1 MQKPTNKKSDKQ
13 SKLSEEFQ
21 SKLAEICAGYLP
33 SFIFDKLIEIIQNEI
48 GIHFFTRSS
57 ESNFLR
63 IVTSMFD
70 KYSFLNDCIKYP
82 HYIEVLTTIS
92 SNSNYLT
99 DILVR
104 SPEYFYWIVNP
115 SNLGP
120 KLNHLDFEKNVDYAL
135 SYYKSFSSKVNFFRS
150 LKRKEI
156 LRIGLKDILGLAA
169 LEETTEELSI
179 LAKVITAKLFELS
192 VEEIKSKYS
201 IDDLKA
207 DYCLV
212 GLGKLGGNELNY
224 SSDIDLI
231 VFYDEDHTI
240 KNKTTFELLTEATK
254 LFIESSSSITSAGFI
269 YRVDFRLRPDG
280 RNSPLCRSLNEYLSY
295 YESRGEDWERQ
306 MLIKASFI
314 GGSLELYNKFINYLT
329 AFIYPASF
337 SNSPTEQIKKF
348 KKNIERNLGE
358 EENIKLLPG
367 GIRDIEFS
375 VQALQ
380 LINGGKWKEL
390 RTGNTLKAI
399 SLLHDKKLLSDKEA
413 QQLSD
418 AYIFFRKIEH
428 YLQLMNDKQTH
439 TIPTDFEMLNKLSCY
454 LKFNNTKEF
463 KNALEN
469 FRVSVLKIYNSIM
482 GKDIKVIKRE
492 DISVIHFENKKKAL
506 QDFTFLR
513 EGKGLLGQK
522 EFDERT
528 ISLFQNFES
537 FLIEYLKK
545 SFNPDS
551 TLQNFVRIIR
561 HSAFPN
567 IWYKELNDKKF
578 LNSLLTICE
587 YAQKA
592 VDLFAEDDELKE
604 CFLDRSAFNKLVP
617 EIYLGY
623 SLKKLNFVLI
633 IQYTLGI
640 LKHEKLSEIISNYC
654 KEKIRLTADDALGGK
669 HNSKKYFIAALGSC
683 GTNEMTFNSDID
695 LIFVVDDSKSIH
707 NAEKNFQNVLQ
718 KIRNTLLPVEVDC
731 RLRPEGKSSNLAWSI
746 KSYDDYIQ
754 KRLRIWE
761 LQAFTK
767 ISFVCGDINL
777 YNTFLKSLLKRLTG
791 EDSENIKSEIAA
803 MRKKIYS
810 HSISSGIN
818 MINLKKSPGG
828 ITDIE
833 FTIQLLILSSA
844 KIFLELIGKPI
855 KSTLEILKQ
864 NFPSEEL
871 EILKTNYDFLK
882 KLNLFNQIIFNSSTA
897 MLPSD
902 KKKVSML
909 SHQIG
914 FKNSDEFQ
922 SHLNNIMKSNK
933 NIFQKFVV
941 KN

>member
-1 MQKPTNKKSDKQ
+1 MQKFTNKKSEKQ

-21 SKLAEICAGYLP
+21 TKLAEICAGYLP
-33 SFIFDKLIEIIQNEI
+33 SSIFDKLIEIIQNEI
-48 GIHFFTRSS
+48 SIHFFTRSS

-63 IVTSMFD
+63 IISAMFD

-82 HYIEVLTTIS
+82 HYIEVLTAIS

-99 DILVR
+99 DIIVR

-115 SNLGP
+115 SNLEP
-120 KLNHLDFEKNVDYAL
+120 KLNQLDFEKNVNSAL

-156 LRIGLKDILGLAA
+156 LRIGLKDILGQAS
-169 LEETTEELSI
+169 LEETTKELSI

-231 VFYDEDHTI
+231 IFYSEDYII
-240 KNKTTFELLTEATK
+240 KNKTTSELLTEAVK
-254 LFIESSSSITSAGFI
+254 LFIESASSITSSGFI

-306 MLIKASFI
+306 MLIKAGFI

-329 AFIYPASF
+329 AFIYPTSF
-337 SNSPTEQIKKF
+337 SNSPTEQIKKL
-348 KKNIERNLGE
+348 KKNIERKLGE

-380 LINGGKWKEL
+380 LLNGGKWKEL

-399 SLLHDKKLLSDKEA
+399 SLLHNKKLLSDDEA
-413 QQLSD
+413 AQLSD

-439 TIPTDFEMLNKLSCY
+439 TIPTDSEMLNKLSCY

-463 KNALEN
+463 KEALKN
-469 FRVSVLKIYNSIM
+469 FRNSVLKIYNSIM
-482 GKDIKVIKRE
+482 GKDIKVDKRE
-492 DISVIHFENKKKAL
+492 DISVIPFENKKKGL

-528 ISLFQNFES
+528 ISLFHNFEN

-545 SFNPDS
+545 SLNPDS
-551 TLQNFVRIIR
+551 TLQNFVRIIK
-561 HSAFPN
+561 HTAFPN

-578 LNSLLTICE
+578 LNSFLTICE

-604 CFLDRSAFNKLVP
+604 CFLDRGVFDKLVP
-617 EIYLGY
+617 EKYLSY
-623 SLKKLNFVLI
+623 SLKKLNFFLTV
-633 IQYTLGI
+633 QYTLGI

-654 KEKIRLTADDALGGK
+654 KEKIRAIADDILDKK
-669 HNSKKYFIAALGSC
+669 HNSAKYFIAALGSC

-695 LIFVVDDSKSIH
+695 LIFVVDDLKSIH

-718 KIRNTLLPVEVDC
+718 EVRNTLIPIEVDC
-731 RLRPEGKSSNLAWSI
+731 RLRPEGKSSNLVWSI
-746 KSYDDYIQ
+746 KSYADYIQ

-767 ISFVCGDINL
+767 ISFVCGDVKL
-777 YNTFLKSLLKRLTG
+777 YNTFLNSLLRRLTD
-791 EDSENIKSEIAA
+791 EDLENIKNEIAA
-803 MRKKIYS
+803 MRKKLYPQTIG
-810 HSISSGIN
+810 SGIN

-828 ITDIE
+828 IIDIE
-833 FTIQLLILSSA
+833 FTIQFLILASSERV
-844 KIFLELIGKPI
+844 INLIGKSMKNTIGLLKENFPDED
-855 KSTLEILKQ
+855 LEILQ
-864 NFPSEEL
+864 
-871 EILKTNYDFLK
+871 TNYNFLK
-882 KLNLFNQIIFNSSTA
+882 QLNLFNQIIFNSSTA

-902 KKKVSML
+902 KKKLSML
-909 SHQIG
+909 SRQLG
-914 FKNSDEFQ
+914 LKNLDEFNL
-922 SHLNNIMKSNK
+922 HLNNILKLNK
-933 NIFQKFVV
+933 NIFQKSVV

>member
-1 MQKPTNKKSDKQ
+1 MQKLTNKKFDKK
-13 SKLSEEFQ
+13 SKLSEELQ
-21 SKLAEICAGYLP
+21 TKLAEICAGYL
-33 SFIFDKLIEIIQNEI
+33 SSNAFDKLIDLIQSEAVN
-48 GIHFFTRSS
+48 HFFSRSS
-57 ESNFLR
+57 QTNFIR
-63 IVTSMFD
+63 ILTSVYD

-82 HYIEVLTTIS
+82 HYLEVLISIS

-99 DILVR
+99 DILIR

-115 SNLGP
+115 SNLEP
-120 KLNHLDFEKNVDYAL
+120 KKNLLDLDKNVSSAL
-135 SYYKSFSSKVNFFRS
+135 SYYRSFASKVNFFRS
-150 LKRKEI
+150 LKRREI
-156 LRIGLKDILGLAA
+156 LRIGVKDILGQAA
-169 LEETTEELSI
+169 LEETTKELSI

-192 VEEIKSKYS
+192 VEEIKSKHS
-201 IDDLKA
+201 IDDLTS

-231 VFYDEDHTI
+231 VFFSEEYTI
-240 KNKTTFELLTEATK
+240 KNKTTSELLTEAIK
-254 LFIESSSSITSAGFI
+254 LFIESSSSITSSGFI

-306 MLIKASFI
+306 MLIKAGFI

-329 AFIYPASF
+329 AFIYPTSF
-337 SNSPTEQIKKF
+337 SSSPTEQIKKL

-358 EENIKLLPG
+358 VENIKLLPG

-380 LINGGKWKEL
+380 LLNGGRWKEL
-390 RTGNTLKAI
+390 RTGNTIQAI
-399 SLLHDKKLLSDKEA
+399 SLLNDKKLLSGKES

-439 TIPTDFEMLNKLSCY
+439 TIPSDPEMLGKLSFY
-454 LKFNNTKEF
+454 LKFNNPKEF
-463 KNALEN
+463 KDAVNLHRN
-469 FRVSVLKIYNSIM
+469 NVLKIYNSIM
-482 GKDIKVIKRE
+482 GKDIKVIKKE
-492 DISVIHFENKKKAL
+492 DISIIHFENKKKAL

-528 ISLFQNFES
+528 TSLFQNFEI

-567 IWYKELNDKKF
+567 IWYKEMNDKKF

-587 YAQKA
+587 CAQKA

-604 CFLDRSAFNKLVP
+604 CLLDRSAFDKLVP
-617 EIYLGY
+617 EKYLGY
-623 SLKKLNFVLI
+623 SLKKLNFVLT
-633 IQYTLGI
+633 IQFTLGI
-640 LKHEKLSEIISNYC
+640 LKHEKLSEIISNYS
-654 KEKIRLTADDALGGK
+654 KEKIRLIADDTLDKK

-695 LIFVVDDSKSIH
+695 LIFVVENLKSIH
-707 NAEKNFQNVLQ
+707 NVEKNFQNLLQ
-718 KIRNTLLPVEVDC
+718 KIRNALLPIEVDC
-731 RLRPEGKSSNLAWSI
+731 RLRPEGKSSNLVWSI
-746 KSYDDYIQ
+746 KNYDDYIQ
-754 KRLRIWE
+754 KRFRIWE

-777 YNTFLKSLLKRLTG
+777 YNTFLNSLLKRLTG
-791 EDSENIKSEIAA
+791 EDLENIKSEIAA
-803 MRKKIYS
+803 MRKKLCS
-810 HSISSGIN
+810 QTISAGIN

-833 FTIQLLILSSA
+833 FTIQFLILSSA
-844 KIFLELIGKPI
+844 KIFLELIGKPVR
-855 KSTLEILKQ
+855 STLALLEE
-864 NFPSEEL
+864 NFPSEDL
-871 EILKTNYDFLK
+871 EILQMNYNFLK
-882 KLNLFNQIIFNSSTA
+882 NLNLFNQIIFNSSTA
-897 MLPSD
+897 TLPSD
-902 KKKVSML
+902 KKKLSML
-909 SHQIG
+909 SRRLG
-914 FKNSDEFQ
+914 LKKPDEF
-922 SHLNNIMKSNK
+922 HFYLNNILKSNK